1 MFNKKFSIYE
11 PTHNLGYDQKW
22 LFHEVRK
29 LVMPSI
35 PIKLFSV
42 YSYDQKT
49 LSFKFDNDLFTAFEM
64 SGVVQGHLWVV
75 LPYIWVHHLIQV
87 FLIWKRKFL
96 EITIYNTS
104 DGPD

>member
-1 MFNKKFSIYE
+1 
-11 PTHNLGYDQKW
+11 
-22 LFHEVRK
+22 
-29 LVMPSI
+29 MPSI

-75 LPYIWVHHLIQV
+75 LPYI
-87 FLIWKRKFL
+87 
-96 EITIYNTS
+96 
-104 DGPD
+104 